1 MKLISKLK
9 SCFGKRYVKPPAKDA
24 YTIDELLFGL
34 SRCTRTGLSYAAVHL
49 LLQWEVFGEVYRVFR
64 PSLYSDYRELEYNLT
79 VDGKPLSV
87 SLGKPIKEVYIKG
100 LLHYLMKKDTPEAD
114 FGAADLKLP
123 VYLTCSQKEEIRL
136 TKNLIEGGFRPQ
148 CITFS
153 RKPISSGEALGIS
166 IDFNGSTT
174 CSFEALKSH
183 YKYARLL
190 LDD

>member
-9 SCFGKRYVKPPAKDA
+9 GCFGKQYVKPPAKDA

-34 SRCTRTGLSYAAVHL
+34 SRYVRTGLPCTAVHL
-49 LLQWEVFGEVYRVFR
+49 LQRWEVFDEVYRVFR

-87 SLGKPIKEVYIKG
+87 SLGKSIKEKYMTG
-100 LLHYLMKKDTPEAD
+100 LLHYLMNKDTPEAD

-123 VYLTCSQKEEIRL
+123 IYLTCSQKEEIRL
-136 TKNLIEGGFRPQ
+136 AKELVEKGFHPR

-153 RKPISSGEALGIS
+153 RKPISSDEALGIS
-166 IDFNGSTT
+166 IDFNGNTT